1 MKDLLKLL
9 EKNARL
15 SAAELAAMLDK
26 SEAEIAS
33 QLEKLEKT
41 GVIKGY
47 TTVINW
53 EKVGADHVTAL
64 IELGVS
70 PKKDS
75 GFDEIAQEI
84 AEFEEVESVK
94 LMSGGFDLAVSVRGA
109 TFQDIA
115 MFVAKKL
122 STIDAVLSTS
132 TLFELRVYKDNGV
145 YITEE
150 EIDLR
155 GMTL

>member
-9 EKNARL
+9 EKDARL

-33 QLEKLEKT
+33 QLETLEKQ

-47 TTVINW
+47 TAVINW
-53 EKVGADHVTAL
+53 EKIGADHVTAL
-64 IELGVS
+64 IELKVS

-75 GFDEIAQEI
+75 GFDSIAMEI

-94 LMSGGFDLAVSVRGA
+94 LMSGGFDLAVIVRGK

-115 MFVAKKL
+115 MFVARKL
-122 STIDAVLSTS
+122 STLDAVLSTS
-132 TLFELRVYKDNGV
+132 TIFELKVYKDNGV
-145 YITEE
+145 IITEE